1 MERGNRIIYNQDG
14 KILLQTG
21 EATGDVL
28 EHDTITELHFVD
40 VPYASIDYSKKY
52 IESINPVTKEPVIK
66 DIEVVLTDEQKRLQA
81 LEKELSMLK
90 EENKNR
96 DSEIVNTAFEVEN
109 IKLSNNL

>member
-1 MERGNRIIYNQDG
+1 MKRGNRIIYNQDG

-21 EATGDVL
+21 EATGDIL
-28 EHDTITELHFVD
+28 EHDTITELNFID
-40 VPYASIDYSKKY
+40 LEFGSIDYSKQY

-66 DIEVVLTDEQKRLQA
+66 DIPVILTDEQKRLQA

-96 DSEIVNTAFEVEN
+96 DSEIINTAFEVEN
-109 IKLSNNL
+109 IKLNNNL